1 MKKCVFVSSVLVA
14 LSVVAAPEIEN
25 LSVVQNRDR
34 MLTISFSLTE
44 KAIVTMDILTN
55 DVSIGA
61 SNYWSIRD
69 TQSADDAFPANRIV
83 AQGDHVWTWRP
94 VKEWPGHSFTS
105 NVFRVSLKAWSLD
118 APPDYMVIDS
128 ASISNAP
135 HFYATA
141 ADLPEG
147 GIKTADPDDAE
158 AVAELTNDVYRTT
171 KLILRKIPAAGVKW
185 RMGSPTNEL
194 YRQDGETPHYVTL
207 TNDYYVSIYPITF
220 TQARN
225 FFGLDESTTI
235 NVKPKHNLSYL
246 TARGSTDGFCWPGD
260 GHSVSSSS
268 GFGYMRQRTGLR
280 FDFLTEAEW
289 EFACRAGTAGRWN
302 HDGDSFD
309 AVAWAHYTGGARTNA
324 VGLKMP
330 NAWGLYDMHGL
341 VQEWVLDQY
350 GTYPTSSVTAPEGAS
365 DNISNRVL
373 RGGPRAVKYN
383 GVYSYSALISTRSAY
398 RAYDN
403 ASKLADGNSN
413 GYGGRLSCPAALPDW
428 LR

>member
-25 LSVVQNRDR
+25 LSVSQNRDR
-34 MLTISFSLTE
+34 MLAISFSLTE

-83 AQGDHVWTWRP
+83 AQGDHVWVWRP

-207 TNDYYVSIYPITF
+207 TNDYYVSIYLLTV
-220 TQARN
+220 TQSRM
-225 FFGLDESTTI
+225 FFGFQEAATI
-235 NVKPKHNLSYL
+235 NIKPKFNLSYL
-246 TARGSTDGFCWPGD
+246 DARGSYTNGFCWPGD
-260 GHSVSSSS
+260 GHSVSNSS
-268 GFGYMRQRTGLR
+268 GFGYMRRRTGLQ

-289 EFACRAGTAGRWN
+289 EFACRAGTEGKWCN
-302 HDGDSFD
+302 NEESPDS
-309 AVAWAHYTGGARTNA
+309 VAWLNMSAGHNIRI
-324 VGLKMP
+324 VGLKAP
-330 NAWGLYDMHGL
+330 NSWGLYDMHGL
-341 VQEWVLDQY
+341 VNEWVLDQY
-350 GTYPTSSVTAPEGAS
+350 GAYPSTAVTAPVGAT
-365 DNISNRVL
+365 DNIVNRIL
-373 RGGPRAVKYN
+373 RGGPQSLKWQDSWNAN
-383 GVYSYSALISTRSAY
+383 ISTRSAF
-398 RAYDN
+398 RRSYDGS
-403 ASKLADGNSN
+403 ARSDTAPN
-413 GYGGRLSCPAALPDW
+413 GFGGRISCPAALPDW